1 MKKIQFILMASFVLG
16 TCQLAVLSGAA
27 DEPDVKEST
36 IELSNNFVENSQV
49 DNVQISSETT
59 SEQVVEK
66 AESNSE
72 TKENSLLPS
81 SQTGVA
87 ETEVRS
93 EEVSVETYEK
103 NIENLKPVSYS
114 DVTNMLTE
122 DGGDHILYVGRPT
135 CYYCRQ
141 NSPVLKDFNTL
152 IDGQLLYYNTD
163 SDQLDRESRKILFD
177 KLGIPGTP
185 SVIRLKNGQLVSGY
199 LGSAP
204 DAQAIYQ
211 AVFKEE
217 TEKTET
223 PEGTE
228 VVEKAENPLPES
240 PSEDTIKYGGE
251 NTVNHTDQSVNSLM
265 SQIKQVFRNLTD
277 LLISLLGKF
286 FLQTI
291 F

>member
-103 NIENLKPVSYS
+103 NLENLKPVSYS

-163 SDQLDRESRKILFD
+163 SNQLDRESRKILFD

-286 FLQTI
+286 I
-291 F
+291 

>member
-103 NIENLKPVSYS
+103 NLENLKPVSYS

-204 DAQAIYQ
+204 DARAIYQ

-217 TEKTET
+217 TEKTEA

-228 VVEKAENPLPES
+228 VVEKVENPLPES
-240 PSEDTIKYGGE
+240 PSEDTIKDSDKD
-251 NTVNHTDQSVNSLM
+251 VINHTEGSVTSLM

-277 LLISLLGKF
+277 LLISFLGKF
-286 FLQTI
+286 I
-291 F
+291 

>member
-49 DNVQISSETT
+49 DNVQISSKTT

-87 ETEVRS
+87 ETEVGS
-93 EEVSVETYEK
+93 EEVSVEAYEK
-103 NIENLKPVSYS
+103 NLENLKQVSYS

-228 VVEKAENPLPES
+228 GTEVVEKAENPLPES

-286 FLQTI
+286 I
-291 F
+291 

>member
-27 DEPDVKEST
+27 DELDVKEST

-49 DNVQISSETT
+49 DNVQISSKTT

-87 ETEVRS
+87 ETEVGS
-93 EEVSVETYEK
+93 EEVSVEAYEK
-103 NIENLKPVSYS
+103 NLENLKPVSYS

-228 VVEKAENPLPES
+228 GTEVVEKAENPLPES

-286 FLQTI
+286 I
-291 F
+291 

>member
-27 DEPDVKEST
+27 DELDVKEST
-36 IELSNNFVENSQV
+36 VELSNNSVENGEV
-49 DNVQISSETT
+49 ENVEVSSETA
-59 SEQVVEK
+59 SQQVAEKVE
-66 AESNSE
+66 SISE
-72 TKENSLLPS
+72 TKENSLPQS
-81 SQTGVA
+81 SQTGVV

-103 NIENLKPVSYS
+103 NLENLKPVSYS

-228 VVEKAENPLPES
+228 VVEKVENPLPES
-240 PSEDTIKYGGE
+240 PSEDTIKDSDKD
-251 NTVNHTDQSVNSLM
+251 VINHTEGPVTSLM

-277 LLISLLGKF
+277 LLIGLLGKF
-286 FLQTI
+286 I
-291 F
+291 

>member
-103 NIENLKPVSYS
+103 NLENLKQVSYS

-199 LGSAP
+199 VGSAP

-217 TEKTET
+217 TDKPEMPGVTEIAEK
-223 PEGTE
+223 
-228 VVEKAENPLPES
+228 VEAS
-240 PSEDTIKYGGE
+240 PSEAPSDDTIKDSDKG
-251 NTVNHTDQSVNSLM
+251 TVNHTEGAVTSLM
-265 SQIKQVFRNLTD
+265 SQIKLVFWRIADFLRNL
-277 LLISLLGKF
+277 LGR
-286 FLQTI
+286 
-291 F
+291 

>member
-103 NIENLKPVSYS
+103 NLENLKPVSYS

-204 DAQAIYQ
+204 DAQTIYQ

-223 PEGTE
+223 PEGAE

-286 FLQTI
+286 F
-291 F
+291 

>member
-1 MKKIQFILMASFVLG
+1 MKKIQFILMASFALG

-103 NIENLKPVSYS
+103 NLENLKPVSYS

-286 FLQTI
+286 I
-291 F
+291 

>member
-27 DEPDVKEST
+27 DEPDVKGST

-103 NIENLKPVSYS
+103 NLENLKPVSYS

-204 DAQAIYQ
+204 DARAIYQ

-217 TEKTET
+217 TEKTEA

-228 VVEKAENPLPES
+228 VVEKVENPLPES
-240 PSEDTIKYGGE
+240 PSEDTIKDSDKD
-251 NTVNHTDQSVNSLM
+251 VINHTEGSVTSLM

-286 FLQTI
+286 I
-291 F
+291 

>member
-27 DEPDVKEST
+27 DELDVKEST
-36 IELSNNFVENSQV
+36 VELSNNSVENGEV
-49 DNVQISSETT
+49 ENVEVSSETA
-59 SEQVVEK
+59 SQQVAEKVE
-66 AESNSE
+66 SISE
-72 TKENSLLPS
+72 TKENSLPQS
-81 SQTGVA
+81 SQTGVV

-103 NIENLKPVSYS
+103 NLENLKPVSYS

-141 NSPVLKDFNTL
+141 NSPVLKEFNTL
-152 IDGQLLYYNTD
+152 INGQLLYYNTD
-163 SDQLDRESRKILFD
+163 SDLLDRESRKVLFD

-185 SVIRLKNGQLVSGY
+185 SVIRLKNGQVISGY
-199 LGSAP
+199 VGSAP

-217 TEKTET
+217 TDKPETPGVTET
-223 PEGTE
+223 AEK
-228 VVEKAENPLPES
+228 VEAS
-240 PSEDTIKYGGE
+240 PSEDPSDVTIKDSDKG
-251 NTVNHTDQSVNSLM
+251 TVNHTEGAVTSLM
-265 SQIKQVFRNLTD
+265 SQIKLVFWRIADFLRNL
-277 LLISLLGKF
+277 LGR
-286 FLQTI
+286 
-291 F
+291 

>member
-103 NIENLKPVSYS
+103 NLENLKPVSYS

-228 VVEKAENPLPES
+228 VVEKAEKPLPES

-286 FLQTI
+286 F
-291 F
+291 

>member
-265 SQIKQVFRNLTD
+265 FQIKQVFRNLTD

-286 FLQTI
+286 F
-291 F
+291 

>member
-27 DEPDVKEST
+27 DELDVKEST

-49 DNVQISSETT
+49 DNVQNSSETA

-72 TKENSLLPS
+72 AKEENYLLPS

-103 NIENLKPVSYS
+103 NLENLKPVSYS

-228 VVEKAENPLPES
+228 VVERAEKPLPES
-240 PSEDTIKYGGE
+240 PSEDTIKDSDKD
-251 NTVNHTDQSVNSLM
+251 VINHTEGSVTSLM

-286 FLQTI
+286 I
-291 F
+291 

>member
-185 SVIRLKNGQLVSGY
+185 SVIRLKNGQLFSGY

-223 PEGTE
+223 REGTE

-251 NTVNHTDQSVNSLM
+251 NTVNPTDLSVTSLM

-286 FLQTI
+286 I
-291 F
+291 

>member
-103 NIENLKPVSYS
+103 NLENLKPVSYS

-286 FLQTI
+286 I
-291 F
+291 

>member
-27 DEPDVKEST
+27 DELDVKEST

-103 NIENLKPVSYS
+103 NLENLKPVSYS

-204 DAQAIYQ
+204 DARAIYQ

-217 TEKTET
+217 TEKTEA

-228 VVEKAENPLPES
+228 VVEKVENPLPES

-251 NTVNHTDQSVNSLM
+251 NTVNPTDLSVTSLM

-286 FLQTI
+286 I
-291 F
+291 

>member
-103 NIENLKPVSYS
+103 NLENLKPVSYS

-204 DAQAIYQ
+204 DARAIYQ

-217 TEKTET
+217 TEKTEA

-228 VVEKAENPLPES
+228 VVEKVENPLPES

-251 NTVNHTDQSVNSLM
+251 NTVNPTDLSVTSLM

-286 FLQTI
+286 I
-291 F
+291 

>member
-27 DEPDVKEST
+27 DELDVKEST

-81 SQTGVA
+81 SQIGVA

-103 NIENLKPVSYS
+103 NLENLKKVSYS

-204 DAQAIYQ
+204 DARAIYQ

-217 TEKTET
+217 TEKTEA

-228 VVEKAENPLPES
+228 VVEKVENPLPES
-240 PSEDTIKYGGE
+240 PSEDTIKDSDKD
-251 NTVNHTDQSVNSLM
+251 VINHTEGSVTSLM

-286 FLQTI
+286 I
-291 F
+291 

>member
-286 FLQTI
+286 F
-291 F
+291 

>member
-27 DEPDVKEST
+27 DELDVKEST

-49 DNVQISSETT
+49 DNVQISSKTT

-87 ETEVRS
+87 ETEVGS
-93 EEVSVETYEK
+93 EEVSVEAYEK
-103 NIENLKPVSYS
+103 NLENLKQVSYS

-204 DAQAIYQ
+204 DARAIYQ

-286 FLQTI
+286 I
-291 F
+291 

>member
-114 DVTNMLTE
+114 DVTNN
-122 DGGDHILYVGRPT
+122 
-135 CYYCRQ
+135 CRQ

-286 FLQTI
+286 F
-291 F
+291 

>member
-103 NIENLKPVSYS
+103 NLENLKPVSYS

-185 SVIRLKNGQLVSGY
+185 SVIRLKNGQLISGY

-223 PEGTE
+223 PEVTE

-286 FLQTI
+286 I
-291 F
+291 

>member
-27 DEPDVKEST
+27 DELDVKEST
-36 IELSNNFVENSQV
+36 VELSNNSVENGEV
-49 DNVQISSETT
+49 ENVEVSSETA
-59 SEQVVEK
+59 SQQVAEKVE
-66 AESNSE
+66 SISE
-72 TKENSLLPS
+72 TKENSLPQS
-81 SQTGVA
+81 SQTGVV

-103 NIENLKPVSYS
+103 NLENLKPVSYS

-211 AVFKEE
+211 AVFKED

-223 PEGTE
+223 PEGTGI
-228 VVEKAENPLPES
+228 VEKVENPLPES
-240 PSEDTIKYGGE
+240 SSEDTIKDSDKD
-251 NTVNHTDQSVNSLM
+251 VINHTEVSVTSLM

-286 FLQTI
+286 I
-291 F
+291 

>member
-1 MKKIQFILMASFVLG
+1 MKKIQFVLMSSFFLG
-16 TCQLAVLSGAA
+16 ACQLAVISGSA
-27 DEPDVKEST
+27 DELNAKEAT
-36 IELSNNFVENSQV
+36 TELASDFVENGEAGNVQVSSEKALEQVSDQV
-49 DNVQISSETT
+49 DSSSEI
-59 SEQVVEK
+59 
-66 AESNSE
+66 
-72 TKENSLLPS
+72 KENSLS
-81 SQTGVA
+81 HSEQ
-87 ETEVRS
+87 TEVIEEGVSS
-93 EEVSVETYEK
+93 EEISVETYEK
-103 NIENLKPVSYS
+103 NLENVIQISYN

-228 VVEKAENPLPES
+228 VVEKAEKTLPES
-240 PSEDTIKYGGE
+240 PSEDTIKDGGE

-265 SQIKQVFRNLTD
+265 SQINQVFRNLTD

-286 FLQTI
+286 I
-291 F
+291 

>member
-103 NIENLKPVSYS
+103 NLENLKPVSYS

-217 TEKTET
+217 TEETET

-286 FLQTI
+286 F
-291 F
+291 

>member
-27 DEPDVKEST
+27 DELDVKEST
-36 IELSNNFVENSQV
+36 VELSNNSVENGAV
-49 DNVQISSETT
+49 ENVEVSSETA
-59 SEQVVEK
+59 SQQVAEKVE
-66 AESNSE
+66 SISE
-72 TKENSLLPS
+72 TKENSLPQP
-81 SQTGVA
+81 SQTGVV

-103 NIENLKPVSYS
+103 NLENLKPVSYS

-177 KLGIPGTP
+177 RLGIPGTP

-204 DAQAIYQ
+204 DARAIYQ

-217 TEKTET
+217 TEKTEA

-228 VVEKAENPLPES
+228 VVEKVENPLPES
-240 PSEDTIKYGGE
+240 PSEDTIKDSDK
-251 NTVNHTDQSVNSLM
+251 NVINHTEGSVISLM

-286 FLQTI
+286 I
-291 F
+291 

>member
-27 DEPDVKEST
+27 DELDVKEST
-36 IELSNNFVENSQV
+36 VELSNNSVENGEV
-49 DNVQISSETT
+49 ENGEVENVEVSSETA
-59 SEQVVEK
+59 SQQVAGKVE
-66 AESNSE
+66 SISE
-72 TKENSLLPS
+72 TKENSLPQS
-81 SQTGVA
+81 SQTGVI

-103 NIENLKPVSYS
+103 NLENLKPVSYS

-204 DAQAIYQ
+204 DARDVYQ

-217 TEKTET
+217 TEKTEV

-228 VVEKAENPLPES
+228 VVEKVENPLPES
-240 PSEDTIKYGGE
+240 PSEDTIKDSDKD
-251 NTVNHTDQSVNSLM
+251 VINHTEGSVTSLM

-286 FLQTI
+286 I
-291 F
+291 

>member
-163 SDQLDRESRKILFD
+163 SDQLDRETRKILFD

-286 FLQTI
+286 F
-291 F
+291 

>member
-93 EEVSVETYEK
+93 EEISVETYEK
-103 NIENLKPVSYS
+103 NLENLKPVSYS

-204 DAQAIYQ
+204 DARAIYQ

-217 TEKTET
+217 TEKTEA

-228 VVEKAENPLPES
+228 VVEKVENPLPES

-286 FLQTI
+286 F
-291 F
+291 

>member
-27 DEPDVKEST
+27 DELDVKEST
-36 IELSNNFVENSQV
+36 VELSNNSVENGEV
-49 DNVQISSETT
+49 ENVEVSSETA
-59 SEQVVEK
+59 SQQVAEKVE
-66 AESNSE
+66 SISE
-72 TKENSLLPS
+72 TKENSLPQSL
-81 SQTGVA
+81 QTGVV

-93 EEVSVETYEK
+93 EEISVETYEK
-103 NIENLKPVSYS
+103 NLENLKPVSYS

-204 DAQAIYQ
+204 DARAIYQ

-217 TEKTET
+217 TEKTEA

-228 VVEKAENPLPES
+228 VVEKVENPLPES

-251 NTVNHTDQSVNSLM
+251 NTVNPTDLSVNSLM

-286 FLQTI
+286 F
-291 F
+291 

>member
-27 DEPDVKEST
+27 DELDVREVAT
-36 IELSNNFVENSQV
+36 ELASDFVENGEVGS
-49 DNVQISSETT
+49 VQDSSETA

-72 TKENSLLPS
+72 TKENPLLPS

-103 NIENLKPVSYS
+103 NLENLKQVSYS

-228 VVEKAENPLPES
+228 VVEKVENPLPES
-240 PSEDTIKYGGE
+240 PSEDTIKDSDKD
-251 NTVNHTDQSVNSLM
+251 VINHTEGSVTSLM
-265 SQIKQVFRNLTD
+265 YQIKQVFRNLTD

-286 FLQTI
+286 I
-291 F
+291 

>member
-27 DEPDVKEST
+27 DELDVKEST

-103 NIENLKPVSYS
+103 NLENLKPVSYS

-204 DAQAIYQ
+204 DARDVYQ

-217 TEKTET
+217 TEKTEV

-228 VVEKAENPLPES
+228 VVEKVENPLPES
-240 PSEDTIKYGGE
+240 PSEDTIKDSDKD
-251 NTVNHTDQSVNSLM
+251 VINHTEGSVTSLM
-265 SQIKQVFRNLTD
+265 YQIKQVFRNLTN
-277 LLISLLGKF
+277 LLIGLLGKF
-286 FLQTI
+286 I
-291 F
+291 

>member
-27 DEPDVKEST
+27 DELDVKEST

-49 DNVQISSETT
+49 DNVQISSKTT

-103 NIENLKPVSYS
+103 NLENLKPVSYS

-286 FLQTI
+286 I
-291 F
+291 

>member
-103 NIENLKPVSYS
+103 NLENLKPVSYS

-177 KLGIPGTP
+177 KLCIPGTP

-223 PEGTE
+223 REGTE

-286 FLQTI
+286 F
-291 F
+291 